1 MSILVV
7 GSVALDTLETPSG
20 RVSEV
25 LGGSAT
31 YFSLAASLYTPV
43 RLVAVVGEDFPD
55 VGRTML
61 EERDVDLRGLEVRD
75 GRTFRWV
82 GRYGE
87 DLNSAE
93 TIETQLNVFAD
104 FDPKI
109 PDDFRHTPL
118 VFLANIDPE
127 LQLRVLSA
135 VGEPR
140 LTAMDTM
147 NLWISTKRDAV
158 TEVMRSVDIVFL
170 NDAEA
175 RQYARVSN
183 LIEAAERVLDLGPR
197 AVVIKKGDNGCA
209 LVSREGYFVA
219 PAYPVRA
226 VCDPTGAGDSF
237 AGAFIGHLASEFR
250 RVDDFPE
257 SALRHAVLHGCAVA
271 SYTVESFSVDRVR
284 GLDRSDVEHRRDEIL
299 SFMRVLE

>member
-7 GSVALDTLETPSG
+7 GSVALDTVETPNG
-20 RVSEV
+20 RVREV

-31 YFSLAASLYTPV
+31 YFSLAASLYSSV
-43 RLVAVVGEDFPD
+43 RLVAVVGEDFPHG
-55 VGRTML
+55 GRAVL
-61 EERDVDLRGLEVRD
+61 QERDIDLRGLEVRD
-75 GRTFRWV
+75 GRTFRWI
-82 GRYGE
+82 GRYGP

-109 PDDFRHTPL
+109 PDDYRHTPL

-127 LQLRVLSA
+127 LQLNVLSA

-158 TEVMRSVDIVFL
+158 TEVMQSVDIVFL
-170 NDAEA
+170 NDAEL
-175 RQYARVSN
+175 RQYARVDN
-183 LIEAAERVLDLGPR
+183 LIDAAERVLALGPR
-197 AVVIKKGDNGCA
+197 AVVVKKGDNGCA
-209 LVSREGYFVA
+209 LLTRDGYFVA

-237 AGAFIGHLASEFR
+237 AGAFIGHLAREIGNGDGSSEATLR
-250 RVDDFPE
+250 R
-257 SALRHAVLHGCAVA
+257 AVLHGCAVA
-271 SYTVESFSVDRVR
+271 SYTVESFSVERVR
-284 GLDRSDVEHRRDEIL
+284 ALDSRDVERRLDEL
-299 SFMRVLE
+299 RSFIRIYD